1 MFGRCPVHKN
11 TCKLSNQRMD
21 NSKESET
28 ASRKFIAE
36 KRLQHFG
43 SDVNTPTFARPKVGW
58 MSSDKN
64 RNLSSEFDSVKISK
78 VKCEEGK
85 LTTSNL
91 VTSNSSLGR
100 SGAEL
105 NSSQRSLASYKIPKK
120 NPASTTSSSTPTS
133 TSNLTSNVT
142 ATKSKN
148 TGSVNLKP
156 CTKSRSP
163 TKSSQSTI
171 SRRKVRF
178 SDVPEE
184 SSGILHLLPR
194 EVRKIPF
201 TKTEVSKVGTSGEPF
216 NRDPCATASLTS
228 PILPNTLNIETQ
240 AKPDLRFANKK
251 PFMKVPRS
259 SPASY
264 PTSSTTRDFSSL
276 KHKEL
281 SSTTKVAS
289 IGSNINR
296 DPLNNLTTVP
306 TVQTTHVDPSRPV
319 AVVRPT
325 KIDDNNSGETS
336 PDAEAAKRRKEVS
349 SKAMHEPFFQIYQ
362 KGPQKLIIQKPVG
375 LISYT

>member
-1 MFGRCPVHKN
+1 MFGRCPVHRN
-11 TCKLSNQRMD
+11 TCKLSNACKLSNQSMD
-21 NSKESET
+21 NSKENEI
-28 ASRKFIAE
+28 ASRKFVAE

-43 SDVNTPTFARPKVGW
+43 PNVNTSMFVRPKEGW

-64 RNLSSEFDSVKISK
+64 RNLPSEFDPVKISK

-91 VTSNSSLGR
+91 VASKSSLGR

-133 TSNLTSNVT
+133 TSTLTSNLT
-142 ATKSKN
+142 ATKSKS

-178 SDVPEE
+178 SDVPQE
-184 SSGILHLLPR
+184 SSEILHLLPR
-194 EVRKIPF
+194 EVRKIPL

-228 PILPNTLNIETQ
+228 PALTNTLNISNASTFETQ
-240 AKPDLRFANKK
+240 AKPDLRFANKR

-259 SPASY
+259 SSASY

-296 DPLNNLTTVP
+296 DPLKNLTTVP

-325 KIDDNNSGETS
+325 KIDENNSGETS

-349 SKAMHEPFFQIYQ
+349 SKAMSQSLKFTRRSPKY
-362 KGPQKLIIQKPVG
+362 
-375 LISYT
+375 

>member
-11 TCKLSNQRMD
+11 TCKLSNACKLSNQSMD
-21 NSKESET
+21 NSKESEI
-28 ASRKFIAE
+28 ASRKFVAE

-43 SDVNTPTFARPKVGW
+43 PNVNTCTFAIPKVGW
-58 MSSDKN
+58 MSSDRN
-64 RNLSSEFDSVKISK
+64 RNLPSAFDSVKISK

-85 LTTSNL
+85 LKSSNL
-91 VTSNSSLGR
+91 VTSNS
-100 SGAEL
+100 
-105 NSSQRSLASYKIPKK
+105 SSQRSLASYKIPKK
-120 NPASTTSSSTPTS
+120 NPALTTSSSTPTS
-133 TSNLTSNVT
+133 TSYLTSNLT
-142 ATKSKN
+142 ATKTKS
-148 TGSVNLKP
+148 TRSVNLKP

-178 SDVPEE
+178 SDFPEE
-184 SSGILHLLPR
+184 SSGILHLLPP
-194 EVRKIPF
+194 EVRKIPS
-201 TKTEVSKVGTSGEPF
+201 TKTEASKVGTSGEPV
-216 NRDPCATASLTS
+216 NRDPSATASLTS
-228 PILPNTLNIETQ
+228 PALPNTLNISNASTFETQ

-296 DPLNNLTTVP
+296 DPLKNLTTVP

-325 KIDDNNSGETS
+325 KIDENNSGETS
-336 PDAEAAKRRKEVS
+336 SDAEAAKRRKEVS
-349 SKAMHEPFFQIYQ
+349 SRAMSQSF
-362 KGPQKLIIQKPVG
+362 KSTRRGPR
-375 LISYT
+375 S